1 MARINNYSNDNN
13 LEGTDRLVGTDS
25 AGNITKNFTLQK
37 LADFVL
43 GEGGVGPQGPT
54 GATGATGP
62 QGPQGPQGVAGPAGP
77 AGLNWEGAWN
87 KLNNYVEDDAISYD
101 GASYFCISAIAGSL
115 LNQNPP
121 DDVDHWALLAAEGAQ
136 GPQGPQ
142 GPAGEGLAYKSYV
155 ALLAPGLAPTD
166 PPYVT
171 SLVFNNT
178 GGTISWTR
186 QSTGT
191 YIGTITGATFT
202 NNKTVCF
209 ATETYYGAYD
219 TRVKISRMSNSTVFL
234 TALSGQFPAPTDG
247 IISCQIEIRIY
258 N

>member
-43 GEGGVGPQGPT
+43 GEGSVGPQGPT

-87 KLNNYVEDDAISYD
+87 KLTSYVEDDAVSYS
-101 GASYFCISAIAGSL
+101 GASYFCISAVTGSL

-121 DDVDHWALLAAEGAQ
+121 DDTGHWALLAAEGAQ

-142 GPAGEGLAYKSYV
+142 GPAGEGLDYKSYV
-155 ALLAPGLAPTD
+155 ALLAPGVLPTD
-166 PPYVT
+166 NPSVT
-171 SLVFNNT
+171 SVVFNNT
-178 GGTISWTR
+178 GGTITWVR
-186 QSTGT
+186 YNAGT

-209 ATETYYGAYD
+209 ATPMHYGSYD
-219 TRVKISRMSNSTVFL
+219 NVVKLGRFNNSQIYMLV
-234 TALSGQFPAPTDG
+234 LSGSNPVPTDG
-247 IISCQIEIRIY
+247 IINCQIEIRIY